1 MKRNGPGARP
11 AADTAATALLAPGTG
26 TTRCP
31 ASRTARTTR
40 APGSETPGV
49 PASVTRA
56 IRSPRARRSI
66 NRAAASCSL
75 CWWAAVSGVSMPNR
89 ASRGRVTRVS
99 SAAITSIR
107 ASSQSARSVM
117 SAALPMGNATTYN
130 EPAGNSCSVTPETS
144 NSRSCLL
151 SARSPMIP
159 TTTVAR
165 ARHLV
170 AALVLA
176 SVACSLR
183 AQIMALPAQPP
194 AHRAAVETTP
204 SIALILPNQQTVFA
218 RAAEAV
224 RLGFFA
230 AHEAARSTVAIQVIE
245 VDDDA
250 AQLQA
255 AIGGAHERGVKV
267 VVGPLLR
274 SEVNAVFDGGYAAVP
289 LVALNYPDRGA
300 AAPPTMIAL
309 GLSAEAEAQYVV
321 RVALA
326 EFVGTRRSPSAAP
339 RFVVLS
345 GARPAR
351 AADRAGLRQRA
362 AGRRG
367 GADRRGHRRGQR
379 RPPGE
384 AARPE
389 PARRRLPRA
398 RCQRGGACCGR
409 AYRGRSSSSARRCSI
424 PPATPRPR
432 RRPRSRTISMACAS
446 STCRGW

>member
-1 MKRNGPGARP
+1 
-11 AADTAATALLAPGTG
+11 
-26 TTRCP
+26 
-31 ASRTARTTR
+31 
-40 APGSETPGV
+40 
-49 PASVTRA
+49 
-56 IRSPRARRSI
+56 
-66 NRAAASCSL
+66 
-75 CWWAAVSGVSMPNR
+75 
-89 ASRGRVTRVS
+89 
-99 SAAITSIR
+99 
-107 ASSQSARSVM
+107 
-117 SAALPMGNATTYN
+117 
-130 EPAGNSCSVTPETS
+130 
-144 NSRSCLL
+144 
-151 SARSPMIP
+151 MIP

-183 AQIMALPAQPP
+183 AQVTTIPAQPP
-194 AHRAAVETTP
+194 AAPLAIETTP

-230 AHEAARSTVAIQVIE
+230 AHEAARGMAAIQVIE

-250 AQLQA
+250 ARLQA

-300 AAPPTMIAL
+300 GAPSTMIAL

-326 EFVGTRRSPSAAP
+326 EFVGLRRSPSVAP

-345 GARPAR
+345 GAGPLERRIAQ
-351 AADRAGLRQRA
+351 AYVSALRAGGEVPTVVDVAVEGGDRLAKLLDPNRHEAVFLALDARSAALLRARIPRPIPIFGTSLLNPGGGASSPETTALAHDLDGVRFVDMPWLVRGDAA
-362 AGRRG
+362 AGGPLPPPSMPAELARLYAL
-367 GADRRGHRRGQR
+367 GADAYQVAQRWSSGETRFTIEGMTGRLNVDRGSGPRVERT
-379 RPPGE
+379 PV
-384 AARPE
+384 AAIYRN
-389 PARRRLPRA
+389 
-398 RCQRGGACCGR
+398 GAIEREEIGR
-409 AYRGRSSSSARRCSI
+409 
-424 PPATPRPR
+424 
-432 RRPRSRTISMACAS
+432 
-446 STCRGW
+446 